1 MLRESVGGKVHG
13 VQALTGKRR
22 RQTSPD
28 CWDSVRFDAKVW
40 RIFKIRRESLI
51 LSLSLRSFM
60 GARRFRTMELN
71 VTACKGVFFFF
82 PLSFLFLFIFSCKG
96 GSPPQRPVLLKIL

>member
-51 LSLSLRSFM
+51 LSLTKVRHGCTKISYNGAQRDSL
-60 GARRFRTMELN
+60 
-71 VTACKGVFFFF
+71 
-82 PLSFLFLFIFSCKG
+82 
-96 GSPPQRPVLLKIL
+96 